1 MSGKKIRP
9 KHRSGFVS
17 ILGRPNAGKS
27 TLLNSLVGV
36 KVAIVSD
43 KPQTTRTSVQAVLT
57 RDGAQIVFLD
67 TPGVHEGKIL
77 LHKRMMDNVREA
89 LQERD
94 LLIWMVDA
102 SAGLDEA
109 DIAAAS
115 ILRGNRAPV
124 FIVFN
129 KIDRVSN
136 KNLLLPMIERYRQ
149 EFEPKEV
156 IPVSALDGEGVDA
169 LVQAIIA
176 QLPEGPKY
184 FPDDHLTDQPER
196 FLAGEIVR
204 EKVLELTRQEV
215 PHAVAVV
222 VEKWEE
228 SPRLVK
234 IAAMIFVERD
244 GQKRI
249 VIGSGGSVLKKIGT
263 MAREDIEDLLR
274 KKVYLE
280 LFVKVRADWREQA
293 GFLNEID
300 WRNMTGGEPE

>member
-1 MSGKKIRP
+1 MSGKKNRP

-57 RDGAQIVFLD
+57 REGAQIVFLD

-109 DIAAAS
+109 DIVAAS
-115 ILRGNRAPV
+115 MLRGNRAPV

-156 IPVSALDGEGVDA
+156 IPVSALDGEGVDD
-169 LVQAIIA
+169 LVQAIIS

-234 IAAMIFVERD
+234 IAATIFVERD

>member
-1 MSGKKIRP
+1 MSGKKNRP

-124 FIVFN
+124 FILFN

>member
-1 MSGKKIRP
+1 MSGKKNRP

-57 RDGAQIVFLD
+57 RESAQIVFLD

-109 DIAAAS
+109 DIVAAS
-115 ILRGNRAPV
+115 MLRGNRAPV

-156 IPVSALDGEGVDA
+156 IPVSALDGEGVDD

-234 IAAMIFVERD
+234 IAATIFVERD

>member
-1 MSGKKIRP
+1 MSGKKNRP

-57 RDGAQIVFLD
+57 REGAQIVFLD

-102 SAGLDEA
+102 STGLDEA
-109 DIAAAS
+109 DIVAAS
-115 ILRGNRAPV
+115 MLRGNRAPV

-156 IPVSALDGEGVDA
+156 IPVSALDGEGVDD
-169 LVQAIIA
+169 LVQAIIS

-234 IAAMIFVERD
+234 IAATIFVERD